1 MNTADRDQRQR
12 FLFQDSDIRGEILSL
27 ESSYRTI
34 LNKGDYPLPIARL
47 LGEFLAGVCLLS
59 GTLKFE
65 GSIALQASGQ
75 GPLRLIMAECTRHRQ
90 VRAIAQTRSKSLA
103 AVNTNAH
110 PEQIPGLKTLLGAN
124 ATLAVTI
131 HPDKG
136 ERYQGIIPIE
146 NDSLSQ
152 CLQSYFQQSEQLAT
166 GIWLNADQGRAAG
179 LLIQALPEGKQSSD
193 ERQNHWRHLCHMAS
207 TLSAKEQLQLNH
219 ADILRRLFHEES
231 LRLFPA
237 AEITFACT
245 CSMDRLLGALISF
258 GEVELEAMLE
268 QTDPLEVTCEF
279 CHHRYH
285 FNRRDIEAGLNS
297 SPTTMH

>member
-1 MNTADRDQRQR
+1 MNNANRDQRQR
-12 FLFQDSDIRGEILSL
+12 FLFEDSDIRGEILSL
-27 ESSYRTI
+27 EGSYQTI
-34 LNKGDYPLPIARL
+34 LEKTDHPTPIARL

-75 GPLRLIMAECTRHRQ
+75 GLIRLIMAECTRHQ
-90 VRAIAQTRSKSLA
+90 HVRAIAQTRPEHLA
-103 AVNTNAH
+103 ALDTKAASGAM
-110 PEQIPGLKTLLGAN
+110 PGLKTLLGAN

-146 NDSLSQ
+146 TDSLSQ
-152 CLQSYFQQSEQLAT
+152 CLQSYFHQSEQLAT
-166 GIWLNADQGRAAG
+166 GIWLSADQGRAAG

-193 ERQNHWRHLCHMAS
+193 DRQNHWRYLCHIAS

-219 ADILRRLFHEES
+219 TALLRRLFHDQS
-231 LRLFPA
+231 LRLFEA
-237 AEITFACT
+237 AGITFSCT
-245 CSMDRLLGALISF
+245 CSIDRTLGALISF
-258 GEVELEAMLE
+258 GEAELEAMLE
-268 QTDPLEVTCEF
+268 QTEPIEVTCEF
-279 CHHRYH
+279 CHHHYH
-285 FNRRDIEAGLNS
+285 FNRRDIEAGLKN